1 MLDEDQDEDAYGWF
15 PCNFTEWIEE
25 EEEEAFEVEEEF
37 LHDEEEG
44 EKEEEEDAV
53 YYATVIADYVPEDGA
68 SSYLS
73 LSAGDVVCVM
83 KSDESGWCF
92 GYVYNEENEDIMS
105 QRTTWVGFLK
115 RTWIGVV
122 KTTRN
127 TMKRTSTTK
136 QKINIIIFIYLIFIL
151 PLWNHSTER
160 EHFRASDLSKY
171 HPHPHH
177 RLLPSHCPHPH
188 RPQHHRLV

>member
-25 EEEEAFEVEEEF
+25 EEEEFEVEEEF
-37 LHDEEEG
+37 LEEEG
-44 EKEEEEDAV
+44 EKEEEKEEDAV

-92 GYVYNEENEDIMS
+92 GYVYNEENEDNVTEDDMGWFPE
-105 QRTTWVGFLK
+105 T
-115 RTWIGVV
+115 
-122 KTTRN
+122 
-127 TMKRTSTTK
+127 
-136 QKINIIIFIYLIFIL
+136 YLD
-151 PLWNHSTER
+151 WGGEDDEEYNETDEYNETE
-160 EHFRASDLSKY
+160 D
-171 HPHPHH
+171 
-177 RLLPSHCPHPH
+177 
-188 RPQHHRLV
+188 